1 MTGPA
6 PTAHVTVTLADV
18 ALADAPA
25 QVIARQVI
33 ARQVIVEPVQP
44 PIPFELR
51 YDPATIIP
59 KHTHA
64 VQARIEDGR
73 RLLFISASAN
83 HVITRG
89 APAEVE
95 VWVERVSQPPDQ

>member
-1 MTGPA
+1 MTGAA

-18 ALADAPA
+18 SLADAPA
-25 QVIARQVI
+25 QVIS
-33 ARQVIVEPVQP
+33 RQVIVEPGQP

-59 KHTHA
+59 NHTYA
-64 VQARIEDGR
+64 VQARIEDGG